1 MNNFLKTACDVLNE
15 EQQGKGIYFTPNN
28 VIEYIKRKLI
38 IMKTFGYKLSDG
50 EVIFT
55 RWFGSNG
62 TSDGIPTGA
71 LHRVIVAEHFLI
83 FHQALAHA
91 RCAAKEH
98 GLEFKEL
105 SEEDFKKLAENIE
118 QYINHP
124 ELLEKQKTR
133 VIEFTR
139 EHGHTQN
146 VYNKLLNFLI
156 HIVKQNH
163 DKNNAK

>member
-50 EVIFT
+50 EVTFT
-55 RWFGSNG
+55 RWFGSDG

-91 RCAAKEH
+91 KCAARKH
-98 GLEFKEL
+98 GLEFMEL
-105 SEEDFKKLAENIE
+105 SEEDYKKLGSPVKRFFKKL
-118 QYINHP
+118 
-124 ELLEKQKTR
+124 
-133 VIEFTR
+133 FTP
-139 EHGHTQN
+139 
-146 VYNKLLNFLI
+146 
-156 HIVKQNH
+156 
-163 DKNNAK
+163 